1 MTTPPFSCFPFA
13 ALVGLD
19 NLKLALQL
27 AAIDRRLSV
36 VVRGDKGAGKTTAAR
51 GLAALLDTHAPFVT
65 LPIGA
70 TEDRLLGGLDVE
82 KALRGEPVLK
92 RGLLAEANGGVLYVD
107 EVNLLPDHL
116 ADTLLDAVASG
127 VHILERD
134 GLSASQP
141 ADFVLLGSMNPE
153 EGALRPQ
160 LLDRFAL
167 AADVQAPTDIELR
180 CQVLE
185 RRLAFDRD
193 PEAFVGAWAEAQLS
207 VAGKLASARARLTSV
222 LLHREVL
229 QYVATRVAEH
239 DVRSL
244 RADLAVVRASRAH
257 AALDGSDAVSEAHVD
272 AVLPVAL
279 AHRTPATRRPPTQ
292 PSSLERPTEPSRRG
306 EESSSRDSALER
318 VFEAASIEA
327 PRLTLDHSGGRAGKT
342 SGESGPPVG
351 PVVTTRR
358 SEKPGELDVRQSLLH
373 AVTHTGAARL
383 TAEDLYERVRAPSV
397 STRFIF
403 IVDSSGSHAV
413 YERMALVKG
422 AVSGLLAASHGRHD
436 EVVVIACRG
445 AESQVLVEPTSSRE
459 DADRALEYLPTGG
472 RTPLAH
478 AFELAARYVTDH
490 AVAVLIT
497 DGHANVPLR
506 TADAWSD
513 ALVAAAALNC
523 TALVIDTEE
532 ARRSTGN
539 PQKLAAAMRA
549 TCVRLAELD
558 QAHAVRLIREIA

>member
-1 MTTPPFSCFPFA
+1 MITPPFSCFPFA

-19 NLKLALQL
+19 NLKMALQL

-36 VVRGDKGAGKTTAAR
+36 VVRGDKGAGKSTAAR

-70 TEDRLLGGLDVE
+70 TEDRLLGGLDIE
-82 KALRGEPVLK
+82 KALSGEPVLK

-153 EGALRPQ
+153 EGTLRPQ

-193 PEAFVGAWAEAQLS
+193 PEAFCADWAAAQLS

-222 LLHREVL
+222 RLHREVL

-244 RADLAVVRASRAH
+244 RADLAAVRASRAH
-257 AALDGSDAVSEAHVD
+257 AALDGSDAVSEAHVE
-272 AVLPVAL
+272 AVLPLAL
-279 AHRTPATRRPPTQ
+279 AHRTPATRRPPTHP
-292 PSSLERPTEPSRRG
+292 PSPERSAEPSRRE
-306 EESSSRDSALER
+306 EESASGDSALER

-327 PRLTLDHSGGRAGKT
+327 PRLTVDHSGGRAGKT

-358 SEKPGELDVRQSLLH
+358 SEKPGELDVRRSLLH
-373 AVTHTGAARL
+373 AVTHTGAPRL
-383 TAEDLYERVRAPSV
+383 TTEDLYERVRAPRV

-413 YERMALVKG
+413 HERMALVKG
-422 AVSGLLAASHGRHD
+422 AVSGLLAASHDRHD

-478 AFELAARYVTDH
+478 AFEVAA
-490 AVAVLIT
+490 
-497 DGHANVPLR
+497 PLR
-506 TADAWSD
+506 DGSRGRGPDHGRTRQR
-513 ALVAAAALNC
+513 AASNRRR
-523 TALVIDTEE
+523 VVRR
-532 ARRSTGN
+532 ARRGG
-539 PQKLAAAMRA
+539 
-549 TCVRLAELD
+549 CAELHGPRHRHRGS
-558 QAHAVRLIREIA
+558 QAGDG

>member
-1 MTTPPFSCFPFA
+1 MITPPFSCFPFA

-36 VVRGDKGAGKTTAAR
+36 VVRGDKGAGKSTAAR

-70 TEDRLLGGLDVE
+70 TEDRLLGGLDIE
-82 KALRGEPVLK
+82 KALSGEPVLK
-92 RGLLAEANGGVLYVD
+92 WGLLAEANGGVLYVD

-153 EGALRPQ
+153 EGTLRPQ

-193 PEAFVGAWAEAQLS
+193 PEAFCADWAAAQLS

-222 LLHREVL
+222 QLHREVL

-244 RADLAVVRASRAH
+244 RADLAAVRASRAH
-257 AALDGSDAVSEAHVD
+257 AALDGSDAVSEAHVE
-272 AVLPVAL
+272 AVLPLAL
-279 AHRTPATRRPPTQ
+279 AHRTPATRRPPTHP
-292 PSSLERPTEPSRRG
+292 PSPERSAEPSRRE
-306 EESSSRDSALER
+306 EESASSDSALER

-327 PRLTLDHSGGRAGKT
+327 PRLTVDHSGGRAGKT

-358 SEKPGELDVRQSLLH
+358 SEKPGELDVRRSLLH
-373 AVTHTGAARL
+373 AVTHTGAPRL
-383 TAEDLYERVRAPSV
+383 TTEDLYERVRAPRV

-413 YERMALVKG
+413 HERMALVKG

-478 AFELAARYVTDH
+478 AFEVAARYVTDH
-490 AVAVLIT
+490 AVAVVIT

-532 ARRSTGN
+532 ARRPTGN
-539 PQKLAAAMRA
+539 PNKLAAAMRA

>member
-36 VVRGDKGAGKTTAAR
+36 VVRGDKGAGKSTAAR
-51 GLAALLDTHAPFVT
+51 GLAALLDSHAPFVT

-70 TEDRLLGGLDVE
+70 TEDRLLGGLDLE
-82 KALRGEPVLK
+82 KALSGEPMLK
-92 RGLLAEANGGVLYVD
+92 RGLLAEANSGVLYVD

-180 CQVLE
+180 CEVLE

-193 PEAFVGAWAEAQLS
+193 PAAFAVAWAEAQLS
-207 VAGKLASARARLTSV
+207 VAGNLASARARLNSV
-222 LLHREVL
+222 QLHREVL

-272 AVLPVAL
+272 AVLPLAL
-279 AHRTPATRRPPTQ
+279 AHRTAATRRPPAQ
-292 PSSLERPTEPSRRG
+292 PHSLEPPAEQSRRG
-306 EESSSRDSALER
+306 EPPSSDDSALER

-327 PRLTLDHSGGRAGKT
+327 PRLTIDHPGGRAGKA

-373 AVTHTGAARL
+373 AVIHTGAARL
-383 TAEDLYERVRAPSV
+383 TRDDLYERVRSPRV

-413 YERMALVKG
+413 HERMALVKG
-422 AVSGLLAASHGRHD
+422 AVSGLLAASQDRHD

-478 AFELAARYVTDH
+478 ACELAARYVTDH

-506 TADAWSD
+506 SADAWSD

-532 ARRSTGN
+532 ARQSTGN
-539 PQKLAAAMRA
+539 PRKLAAAMRA
-549 TCVRLAELD
+549 TCVRLEELD